1 MAINLHD
8 DLPLL
13 RDMTRRSLTDL
24 LGRLLHLHKM
34 LLEMER
40 RAYERMYGR
49 VTAGELLKLVMHHQQ
64 FAWLR
69 ALSGIAVSIEE
80 FLDDKDTAVEVEAQR
95 LLMRVRSLL
104 VPVETGSGF
113 ARRYYLALQDDPDV
127 VLAHR
132 AVRDVLTAAEADS
145 LRESG
150 GIH

>member
-1 MAINLHD
+1 
-8 DLPLL
+8 
-13 RDMTRRSLTDL
+13 
-24 LGRLLHLHKM
+24 
-34 LLEMER
+34 
-40 RAYERMYGR
+40 
-49 VTAGELLKLVMHHQQ
+49 MHHQQ

-80 FLDDKDTAVEVEAQR
+80 FLDDKDTAVEVQAQR
-95 LLMRVRSLL
+95 LLTRVRSLL

-113 ARRYYLALQDDPDV
+113 ARRYYQALQDDPDV

-132 AVRDVLTAAEADS
+132 AVRDVLTAVEADS